1 MRKTNFSTYLRW
13 LRKEFK
19 LTQQQ
24 LAEMV
29 DCAIS
34 TIARLE
40 AGKELPSR
48 KIFMKLDSI
57 FESFGIIYDELW
69 MESVFGFKSARK
81 ELLNA
86 IKNGRGEEIERKLEK
101 FRCLMEEC
109 EGDNDEEEKREN
121 MQYYALGHLIS
132 IRKRGLSVEQF
143 LDEIIQT
150 YELRRKIPDFN
161 DLPNIKL
168 SLIEFQILY
177 EISEAYRVM
186 GDVETAELICRGLLA
201 NDFDP
206 RSPFV
211 IDKYMEASFAL
222 ARVCMTKND
231 YSTVK
236 QCLEYIFSRYLSD
249 KDTRTLLH
257 SLMIQMDVC
266 ESFGDK
272 KGATIIQNFL
282 NATKELVEYMN
293 RLETKI

>member
-13 LRKEFK
+13 LRKVFR

-24 LAEMV
+24 LAELL

-40 AGKELPSR
+40 TGKELPSR
-48 KIFMKLDSI
+48 KLFMKLDSI

-81 ELLNA
+81 ELLKA

-101 FRCLMEEC
+101 FRILMDEC
-109 EGDNDEEEKREN
+109 EGENDEEEKREN

-132 IRKRGLSVEQF
+132 MRKKGLSVEQF

-150 YELRRKIPDFN
+150 FELRRKIPDFH

-168 SLIEFQILY
+168 SQIEFQILY

-211 IDKYMEASFAL
+211 VDKYMEASFAL

-257 SLMIQMDVC
+257 SLMIQKDVC
-266 ESFGDK
+266 ESVGDK
-272 KGATIIQNFL
+272 KGATIINNFL
-282 NATKELVEYMN
+282 DATKELIEYMTG
-293 RLETKI
+293 LENII